1 MRVFTLSLAAVAL
14 LGGCYSMPTRDY
26 VANPY
31 TLPPAGQT
39 TQPDFTPFG
48 TVGDQYQTILVNTPN
63 GMVYKRC
70 KVLNGK
76 AVACF

>member
-1 MRVFTLSLAAVAL
+1 MRAFTLSLAAVAL

-31 TLPPAGQT
+31 TLPQAPQT
-39 TQPDFTPFG
+39 AQPDFTPWG
-48 TVGDQYQTILVNTPN
+48 ATGEQYQTIMVNTPT